1 MTKEYHFQAP
11 LTEEQTRQLNVGD
24 VVYLSGVVH
33 TMRDMGHRR
42 AIDMLARGEK
52 LPFDLQGGMLW
63 HCAPIVRK
71 TPTGKWEVVSAG
83 STTSSRFTYLGS
95 DLMRRLHL
103 RFIIG
108 KGTML
113 TKAVETIQ
121 ELGSCFLNTTGGC
134 AALYAG
140 ETEEV
145 VDVHWT
151 DLGLPEAIW
160 VLRMKE
166 FGPLIV
172 GIDSHGQSLF
182 EKVGATMR
190 QNLVS
195 AYEKSQLDP
204 NYSLAYL
211 PKRVIGRPAS
221 GKW

>member
-11 LTEEQTRQLNVGD
+11 LTKDQTRQLNIGD
-24 VVYLSGVVH
+24 VVYISGIVH
-33 TMRDMGHRR
+33 SMRDMGHRR
-42 AIDMLARGEK
+42 SVDMLARGEK
-52 LPFDLQGGMLW
+52 LPFDLQGGIIW

-71 TPTGKWEVVSAG
+71 NSAGRWEVVSVG

-95 DLMRRLHL
+95 ELMRRLQL
-103 RFIIG
+103 GCIIG
-108 KGTML
+108 KGTMQ
-113 TKAVETIQ
+113 TKAVETMQ

-140 ETEEV
+140 QTTEV

-160 VLRMKE
+160 VFRMKD

-182 EKVGATMR
+182 ENMGVTVR
-190 QNLVS
+190 ENLIPI
-195 AYEKSQLDP
+195 YEKSQLDP
-204 NYSLAYL
+204 NYSMSYL
-211 PKRVIGRPAS
+211 PKRVVARARS